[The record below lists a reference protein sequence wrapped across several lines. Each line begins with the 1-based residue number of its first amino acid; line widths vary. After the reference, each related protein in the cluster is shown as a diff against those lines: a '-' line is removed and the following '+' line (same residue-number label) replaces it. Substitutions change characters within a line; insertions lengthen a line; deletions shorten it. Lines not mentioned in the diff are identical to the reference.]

1 MGNWEKQQGEKHEF
15 KERDKTRREHLGKF
29 FFDLAK
35 VTFAGLVIGSFT
47 LFNESSMDIIN
58 VSKSIGGGIST
69 FIFAWLG
76 NRIFK

>member
-47 LFNESSMDIIN
+47 LFNESSIDIIN
-58 VSKSIGGGIST
+58 IAKVVGGVAST
-69 FIFAWLG
+69 LMFAWLG

>member
-47 LFNESSMDIIN
+47 LFNESSTEVATAYNI
-58 VSKSIGGGIST
+58 VGGCFATSL
-69 FIFAWLG
+69 FAWGG
-76 NRIFK
+76 NRILK